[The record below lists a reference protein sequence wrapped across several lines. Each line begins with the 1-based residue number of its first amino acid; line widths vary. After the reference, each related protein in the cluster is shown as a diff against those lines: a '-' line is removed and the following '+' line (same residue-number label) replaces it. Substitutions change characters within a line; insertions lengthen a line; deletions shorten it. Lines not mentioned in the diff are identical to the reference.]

1 MKVKTLFVLFVFA
14 SLLISFMFSFGA
26 AASSGNFSDVDYSH
40 ENFEAV
46 DYLKNAGVIEGYSDG
61 NYKPENTINRAEF
74 LKIVMESSD
83 YDLAGSNCYPD
94 VKNAWYSKYVCKAT
108 ELGFV
113 KGYDDGYFRPEKTIN
128 FAEASKIVANV
139 LEVNVEGDSQSD
151 KPWYEKYVSALDKYN
166 GVPKSISS
174 FGENLSR
181 GEMAEVVW
189 RIKQQPTDITYTSYR
204 GIERKEEARESDGDL
219 LKFQSCA
226 DLGEHIKENSG
237 TRYYG
242 YMEESVMLLSADGDV
257 AKSAEAPG
265 SEAGLGSTEDTEYS
279 STNVQVEGVD
289 EADIVKNDGEYVY
302 VLKGATVR
310 VVKAYPAGEM
320 EELDRVTFTDTNF
333 YPSDMYVDGDRL
345 VVIGTSFGS
354 VWDVSPTEQ
363 NLIPETTSTVLVY
376 IFDITDKAAVSEIRE
391 LSFEGYYSS
400 SRKVDDMVYL
410 VANKSEYI
418 YEIPEEYDENEI
430 VPLYGDSAKE
440 EVEPV
445 SGCTDI
451 WYWPV
456 ESTQYLI
463 VAGIPI
469 DDPVAEITK
478 EVVLGSYGNI
488 YASRE
493 NLYVAESSY
502 GWDWWWGEGNSHEEE
517 TNIHKF
523 RLGSDIEY
531 LGNSAVPGTILN
543 QFSMDE
549 YQGNFRIATTLG
561 NVWDTENLSQNNI
574 YILDENLNRMSSIEG
589 IAPGEKIY
597 SVRFMGDRMYMVTFK
612 KIDPFFVIDVSDP
625 YSPQILGK
633 LKIPGY
639 SDYLH
644 PYDENHI
651 IGFGKEA
658 VDASEEEIGTRDLD
672 FAWYQGMKVAMFD
685 VSDVSNPVELHK
697 VVIGDRGT
705 DSELL
710 RNHKALLFDKEKGL
724 MAFPVTLAEIPDEVK
739 NDPETS
745 ADTYGDYIYQGAYV
759 YDVSVENGFEF
770 KGKITHYN
778 EDEIAEK
785 AGYYWWGDEDV
796 SRILYIGDFLY
807 TVSQAKVRANNLEDL
822 EYVNEV
828 VFGE

>member
-1 MKVKTLFVLFVFA
+1 MKVKTLFVLSVLAGF
-14 SLLISFMFSFGA
+14 LLSPIVS
-26 AASSGNFSDVDYSH
+26 ASSDSFSDVDYSH

-46 DYLKNAGVIEGYSDG
+46 DYLKGAGVVEGYSDG
-61 NYKPENTINRAEF
+61 NYKPDNTINRAEF

-83 YDLAGSNCYPD
+83 YDFTGANCYPD

-139 LEVNVEGDSQSD
+139 LELEVEDDSLVNS
-151 KPWYEKYVSALDKYN
+151 PWYEKYVSALDKYN

-204 GIERKEEARESDGDL
+204 GIERKEEARESGGDL

-242 YMEESVMLLSADGDV
+242 VSEEISGSVKTLLSADDS
-257 AKSAEAPG
+257 AKSVEAPH
-265 SEAGLGSTEDTEYS
+265 TEYS

-302 VLKGATVR
+302 ILEGATVR

-320 EELDRVTFTDTNF
+320 EELDRVAFTDSNF

-345 VVIGTSFGS
+345 VVMGTGFGS
-354 VWDVSPTEQ
+354 VWDVFETEQ

-376 IFDITDKAAVSEIRE
+376 IFDITNKAAISEIRE
-391 LSFEGYYSS
+391 LSFEGRYSS

-410 VANKSEYI
+410 VANQSEYI
-418 YEIPEEYDENEI
+418 YTVLEEYDGNEI

-445 SGCTDI
+445 AGCTDI
-451 WYWPV
+451 WYWPT
-456 ESTQYLI
+456 ESTEYLI

-469 DDPVAEITK
+469 RDTDVEITK
-478 EVVLGSYGNI
+478 EVVLGSFGNI

-502 GWDWWWGEGNSHEEE
+502 GWDWWWGEEDSHEEE

-523 RLGSDIEY
+523 SLGSDIEY
-531 LGNSAVPGTILN
+531 LGNSKVPGTILN

-561 NVWDTENLSQNNI
+561 NVWNTENLSQNNL
-574 YILDENLNRMSSIEG
+574 YILDENLNRMSSLEG
-589 IAPGEKIY
+589 IAPGETIY
-597 SVRFMGDRMYMVTFK
+597 SVRFMGDRAYMVTFK
-612 KIDPFFVIDVSDP
+612 KIDPFFVIDVADP

-658 VDASEEEIGTRDLD
+658 VDAREEEVGVRDLN

-710 RNHKALLFDKEKGL
+710 RNHKALLFDKEKGI
-724 MAFPVTLAEIPDEVK
+724 MAFPVTLAEIPDEKK

-745 ADTYGDYIYQGAYV
+745 SDTYGDYIYQGAYV
-759 YDVSVENGFEF
+759 YNVSVENGFEF
-770 KGKITHYN
+770 KGRITHYN

-785 AGYYWWGDEDV
+785 AGYYWWGDSDI
-796 SRILYIGDFLY
+796 SRILYIGNFLY

-828 VFGE
+828 VFGDS